1 MIFVDSGA
9 VYAIFDKKDIN
20 HEMAAEYFK
29 ANSSKLPLIIITP
42 VFIECW
48 FLLDSRLGKYYADK
62 FLDAVQ
68 SNIFSLK
75 EITYL
80 DFLSARDIEKK
91 YKDIDF
97 GLVDCLSFA
106 YIERNKINTVFTF
119 DRKHFNIYRPENFK
133 ILNIVPC

>member
-106 YIERNKINTVFTF
+106 YIERNKITAIN
-119 DRKHFNIYRPENFK
+119 HLE
-133 ILNIVPC
+133 